1 MPLSELMGMCRASRA
16 VHVLVADR
24 AHNAPSA
31 QVNCPNQTRTES
43 IRPLATGCFLY
54 IANKPNYTGRNI
66 QARHEKLSEGLQRFP
81 WSCQAQTQSPV
92 IFTFL
97 DNVQG
102 PWCWLALKSHSP
114 RESKAFNSLNGQRRV
129 LAFLPFHLQH
139 FPGCGKTVFT
149 PVIADVCVHLS
160 KETGLVLNLHQDILY
175 KRYLT

>member
-1 MPLSELMGMCRASRA
+1 MPLSDLMGMYRASKT
-16 VHVLVADR
+16 VHVLVADQ

-31 QVNCPNQTRTES
+31 QVNRPNQTRTEC

-54 IANKPNYTGRNI
+54 ITNKPNYTGRNI

-129 LAFLPFHLQH
+129 LASLRFHLQH
-139 FPGCGKTVFT
+139 FPGCGKTQCLHLYMQM
-149 PVIADVCVHLS
+149 CVS
-160 KETGLVLNLHQDILY
+160 FSAMKQVPSFWS
-175 KRYLT
+175 